1 MTTMKQSPNNTPTNE
16 QKDDAFPVPCA
27 MDPAAAPE
35 LEQLLHA
42 AAQGDPDAQFQLAEC
57 CYKSYEEGDGGEKA
71 LAEAV
76 KWYQKAAGN
85 GSAGAQFEIGWCYQE
100 GRGVE
105 EDPEKAVSW
114 YRIAAEQ
121 RYPEAQYW
129 LGWCCQYGKGIEEDM
144 EEAVKWFR
152 AAAEQGFEDAIED
165 LRDLDCD
172 VSEYERKMLTER

>member
-1 MTTMKQSPNNTPTNE
+1 MKQSPNNTHRNE
-16 QKDDAFPVPCA
+16 QKDGSFPVPCA
-27 MDPAAAPE
+27 MDPVAAPE

-42 AAQGDPDAQFQLAEC
+42 AAQGDPDAQFQLAEYC
-57 CYKSYEEGDGGEKA
+57 FKSYEEGDGGEKA

-121 RYPEAQYW
+121 GYPEAQYW
-129 LGWCCQYGKGIEEDM
+129 LGWCCQYGKGVEEDR

-165 LRDLDCD
+165 LRDLGCD
-172 VSEYERKMLTER
+172 VSEYERNMLTER